1 MRVVKW
7 NGEENENGN
16 FTHIADLMAMQH
28 TVDSARGQSQ
38 CENETLYSYAFD
50 H

>member
-1 MRVVKW
+1 MDM
-7 NGEENENGN
+7 GEENENENGN

-28 TVDSARGQSQ
+28 TVVALGWGQ
-38 CENETLYSYAFD
+38 CETETLYSYAFD